1 MKMRIKWYER
11 WYFNIHSKFWCWW
24 KECDGMTGA
33 HADCIFC
40 PAYRPD
46 KDNCDIP
53 EMYDKDI

>member
-1 MKMRIKWYER
+1 MNFWKRIYDYW
-11 WYFNIHSKFWCWW
+11 HSRFWCWY

-40 PAYRPD
+40 PAYKPN

-53 EMYDKDI
+53 ESDDKD